1 MKKSYCLQFY
11 HIQHNEKSIHSILAS
26 WLQFAN
32 KAPKGF
38 GKFFDKKD
46 PSDAPN
52 TTKPND
58 ADSSSKQT
66 NPPATEQSAPKQ
78 STGSEQTNK
87 ESSDKPLK
95 FQYKFE
101 FKSGGSGAGGSG
113 AGGSGAG
120 GGGPF
125 GNRSD
130 KEKIYLAA
138 GLAIGCLIGLYALNE
153 FMYNEIGW
161 QEFVLK

>member
-1 MKKSYCLQFY
+1 M
-11 HIQHNEKSIHSILAS
+11 
-26 WLQFAN
+26 QFAN
-32 KAPKGF
+32 KVPKGF

-46 PSDAPN
+46 PSEAPN
-52 TTKPND
+52 STKSND

-66 NPPATEQSAPKQ
+66 NQSETEQSAPKQ
-78 STGSEQTNK
+78 AAGSEQTNK
-87 ESSDKPLK
+87 QSSDKPLK
-95 FQYKFE
+95 FQYKFD
-101 FKSGGSGAGGSG
+101 FKSGGSG

-130 KEKIYLAA
+130 KEKIYLGA
-138 GLAIGCLIGLYALNE
+138 GLAIGGLVGLYFLNE
-153 FMYNEIGW
+153 IWYKEIGW